1 MEDTPRKLATVNLFF
16 TECAIDAGLR
26 TAESVTSF
34 VARAH
39 TVFEQAAES
48 GEVHEDVWAL
58 FKLAAKAGNSNPH
71 TALQW
76 AFQAYL
82 HMANADEARER
93 RDQQLAQ
100 RAAREAT
107 PNGADKAQA
116 RRRKAP
122 AE

>member
-1 MEDTPRKLATVNLFF
+1 MSETPRKLDAVNLFF
-16 TECAIDAGLR
+16 TECAVDAGLR

-39 TVFEQAAES
+39 TVFEQTAEN
-48 GEVHEDVWAL
+48 GKVHDDIWAL
-58 FKLAAKAGNSNPH
+58 FKIAAKAGNTNPH

-82 HMANADEARER
+82 SMANADEARER
-93 RDQQLAQ
+93 RDQQMAE

-107 PNGADKAQA
+107 PDGADKAQA
-116 RRRKAP
+116 RKRKAP
-122 AE
+122 AD